1 MENGKYLTTER
12 PSALIAG
19 TAQLPTDWLPAAKA
33 IHRIAGHKGVRPPL
47 QYAAIEYHD
56 EVSFLIGTDG
66 HCAIVAELPPVEGLS
81 GEAFVSANSLSLWIK
96 TKGEAADVL
105 EWTEPVF
112 PDIRDPFPGSRAS
125 QDEEEVGLNIAL
137 VHRVM
142 TAIRD
147 ARVAGPKSM
156 GAIQASAWRVSTKFD
171 PIHLRAEGRTLN
183 GSEILLQVL
192 IMPMRLS

>member
-1 MENGKYLTTER
+1 MEEGRYIGTKR
-12 PSALIAG
+12 PSSLIAG

-33 IHRIAGHKGVRPPL
+33 IHRIAGHKGTRPSL

-81 GEAFVSANSLSLWIK
+81 GEAFVSASSLASWIK
-96 TKGEAADVL
+96 AKGKAADVL
-105 EWTEPVF
+105 EWEEPVF
-112 PDIRDPFPGSRAS
+112 PDVRAPFPGSRAV
-125 QDEEEVGLNIAL
+125 QDGEEVGLNIAL

-147 ARVAGPKSM
+147 VRVTGKGS
-156 GAIQASAWRVSTKFD
+156 GTEHQRSAWRVSTKFD

>member
-1 MENGKYLTTER
+1 MEEGKYLTTER
-12 PSALIAG
+12 PSGWAG
-19 TAQLPTDWLPAAKA
+19 DHVFPTDWLPAAKA
-33 IHRIAGHKGVRPPL
+33 IHRIAGHKGTRPSL

-96 TKGEAADVL
+96 TKGERADVL
-105 EWTEPVF
+105 EWAEPSF
-112 PDIRDPFPGSRAS
+112 PDVRAPFPGSRAA
-125 QDEEEVGLNIAL
+125 QDEEDVGLNIAL

-147 ARVAGPKSM
+147 VRVTGKGSEKAY
-156 GAIQASAWRVSTKFD
+156 QQSAWRVASAFD

-183 GSEILLQVL
+183 GSEVLLQVL

>member
-1 MENGKYLTTER
+1 MKEGKYLTTER
-12 PSALIAG
+12 PSALADDHVFP
-19 TAQLPTDWLPAAKA
+19 ADWLPVAKA
-33 IHRIAGHKGVRPPL
+33 IHRIAGRRDANPTL

-81 GEAFVSANSLSLWIK
+81 GEAFVSASSLASWIK
-96 TKGEAADVL
+96 AKGKAADVL
-105 EWTEPVF
+105 EWEEPVF
-112 PDIRDPFPGSRAS
+112 PDVRAPFPGSRAAR
-125 QDEEEVGLNIAL
+125 DEEEVGLNIAL
-137 VHRVM
+137 VHRAM

-147 ARVAGPKSM
+147 VRVTGKGS
-156 GAIQASAWRVSTKFD
+156 GTKYQRSAWRVSTKFD
-171 PIHLRAEGRTLN
+171 PIHLRVEGRTLN

>member
-1 MENGKYLTTER
+1 MEEGKYLTTKR
-12 PSALIAG
+12 PSALADDHVF
-19 TAQLPTDWLPAAKA
+19 PTDWLPAAKA
-33 IHRIAGHKGVRPPL
+33 IHRIAGHKNVSPTL
-47 QYAAIEYHD
+47 QNAAIEYHD

-81 GEAFVSANSLSLWIK
+81 GEAFVSANSLALWIK
-96 TKGEAADVL
+96 TKGMAADVL
-105 EWTEPVF
+105 EWAEPAF
-112 PDIRDPFPGSRAS
+112 PDVRAPFPGSRAS
-125 QDEEEVGLNIAL
+125 QDEEDVGLNIAL

-147 ARVAGPKSM
+147 VRVAGPKSM

>member
-1 MENGKYLTTER
+1 MEEGKYLTTKR
-12 PSALIAG
+12 PSALADDHVF
-19 TAQLPTDWLPAAKA
+19 PTDWLPAAKA
-33 IHRIAGHKGVRPPL
+33 IHRIAGHKNVAPTL
-47 QYAAIEYHD
+47 QNAAIEYHD

-81 GEAFVSANSLSLWIK
+81 GEAFVSANSLALWIK
-96 TKGEAADVL
+96 TKGMAADVL
-105 EWTEPVF
+105 EWTEPAF
-112 PDIRDPFPGSRAS
+112 PDVRAPFPGSRAS

-147 ARVAGPKSM
+147 VRVKGKGSEKEYQRSVWRVAS
-156 GAIQASAWRVSTKFD
+156 KFD
-171 PIHLRAEGRTLN
+171 PVHLITEGRTLN

-192 IMPMRLS
+192 IMPMRVS

>member
-1 MENGKYLTTER
+1 MEEGKYLTIER
-12 PSALIAG
+12 PSGWAG
-19 TAQLPTDWLPAAKA
+19 DHIFPTDWLPAVKA

-81 GEAFVSANSLSLWIK
+81 GEAFVSASSLAAWIK
-96 TKGEAADVL
+96 AKGKRADVL

-112 PDIRDPFPGSRAS
+112 PNCRDPFPGSRAA
-125 QDEEEVGLNIAL
+125 QDEEDVGLNIAL

-147 ARVAGPKSM
+147 VRVTGPKSM

>member
-12 PSALIAG
+12 PALIAG

-33 IHRIAGHKGVRPPL
+33 IHRIAGHKNRPAL
-47 QYAAIEYHD
+47 QYAEVEYHD
-56 EVSFLIGTDG
+56 EVSFLVGTDG

-81 GEAFVSANSLSLWIK
+81 GRAFLSANSLALWIK
-96 TKGEAADVL
+96 TKGKAADVL
-105 EWTEPVF
+105 EWMEPEF
-112 PDIRDPFPGSRAS
+112 PDIREPFPKSRAE
-125 QDEEEVGLNIAL
+125 QDGEDVGLNIAL
-137 VHRVM
+137 IHRVM

-147 ARVAGPKSM
+147 VRMTGKGSE
-156 GAIQASAWRVSTKFD
+156 GEIQASAWTISTKLD